1 MRQLRNILYAVAASA
16 FLFVNTAHAQAMW
29 VDYSWKVEPQNEK
42 KFISAVE
49 KFTQSE
55 TFSTFPGKM
64 WFVVHTA
71 NGPNPTTHS
80 FAVVYEKV
88 EDFEATFQDLAS
100 SDDFDRFRKTLNAAA
115 EPVDEVVYTHVK
127 GYGGHP
133 IDATTY
139 QVSVMAVSNPAGYLG
154 AVDKL
159 MGNNVMKGLPGGFD
173 IWQIVAGGPP
183 GASHIVVF
191 ANNSFAESMNFN
203 IESASDPSF
212 ARDFSAL
219 NKYRTILGSSWTTSP
234 VKFGTAELNSIR

>member
-1 MRQLRNILYAVAASA
+1 MRQLKNILYAVAASA
-16 FLFVNTAHAQAMW
+16 FLFVNTAQAQVMW

-88 EDFEATFQDLAS
+88 EDFEATFQDLAN
-100 SDDFDRFRKTLNAAA
+100 SDEFDRFRKALNAAA

-127 GYGGHP
+127 GYGAHP

-139 QVSVMAVSNPAGYLG
+139 QVSVMAVSNPTGYLG

-159 MGNNVMKGLPGGFD
+159 MGNNVMDSLPGGFD